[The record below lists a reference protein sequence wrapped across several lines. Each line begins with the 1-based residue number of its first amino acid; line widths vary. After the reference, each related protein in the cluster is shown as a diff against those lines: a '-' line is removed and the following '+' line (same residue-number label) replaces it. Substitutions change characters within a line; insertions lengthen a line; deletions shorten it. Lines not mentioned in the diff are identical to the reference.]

1 MKERSIRAIS
11 RRLRRIEELLNP
23 APISNIM
30 TPEMQEFYERI
41 TGRSKPWETPP
52 EKTGTA
58 SKG

>member
-1 MKERSIRAIS
+1 
-11 RRLRRIEELLNP
+11 
-23 APISNIM
+23 M